1 MKTTKYLGLTL
12 SLMLLFSACEQ
23 EVKDLMDPCEA
34 DPSSCAPDTSCEDAE
49 AGSAN
54 FTKFVAIGNSYV
66 AGFQAGALFNNG
78 QANSLPKILAT
89 QFECV
94 GGSATF
100 NQPDINSVNGFN
112 IQSSVVP
119 DLILGRLILFDP
131 DGTGPRGAAP
141 AAAGTP
147 ARSVTCP
154 SSVSTP
160 AVPAPYNTADLP
172 TPFAGDKASLNN
184 FGVPLIFLGQALIKE
199 TGGPSTGNPYYNPL
213 YARFASNPGT
223 STLLGDALGAGGSFY
238 LIWLGFDDVLLNAA
252 TGASGTYP
260 MTDADAFNTQ
270 YTTAI
275 NTMLVANPNFKGVV
289 GNIPDITTI
298 PYFFTVR
305 WNAITLDQATVTAL
319 APMATG
325 YNAFLDGMEANGII
339 DADERDARKINYV
352 VGNNPIL
359 LTDETLTDLSS
370 YMVGPYAGLAHLAKG
385 RQATA
390 TDLVPLSA
398 GAVLG
403 TCVAN
408 NPQAVQGVSYP
419 VGDAHILI
427 PSETMAILTRTA
439 QFNGTIT
446 AAVNG
451 SNNRLA
457 LADVRQAYANLVA
470 AQLVIDEESK
480 VAISPSFAPP
490 TGIFSEDGLHPNA
503 RGYAF
508 TANVFI
514 DAINAKFGST
524 IPHAKLSSYAIT
536 GLPVNPA
543 P

>member
-1 MKTTKYLGLTL
+1 
-12 SLMLLFSACEQ
+12 
-23 EVKDLMDPCEA
+23 
-34 DPSSCAPDTSCEDAE
+34 
-49 AGSAN
+49 
-54 FTKFVAIGNSYV
+54 
-66 AGFQAGALFNNG
+66 
-78 QANSLPKILAT
+78 
-89 QFECV
+89 
-94 GGSATF
+94 
-100 NQPDINSVNGFN
+100 
-112 IQSSVVP
+112 
-119 DLILGRLILFDP
+119 
-131 DGTGPRGAAP
+131 
-141 AAAGTP
+141 
-147 ARSVTCP
+147 
-154 SSVSTP
+154 
-160 AVPAPYNTADLP
+160 
-172 TPFAGDKASLNN
+172 
-184 FGVPLIFLGQALIKE
+184 
-199 TGGPSTGNPYYNPL
+199 
-213 YARFASNPGT
+213 
-223 STLLGDALGAGGSFY
+223 
-238 LIWLGFDDVLLNAA
+238 
-252 TGASGTYP
+252 